1 MEFDIVGRT
10 EFSMLKVK
18 VPAGETVK
26 VEASAMAAQDSNLK
40 MKTRLKGG
48 FKRFLSNESLF
59 INEFTAEGSHANLM
73 ISPGPPGDIGHYR
86 LTGDEEFFITSSC
99 YLASEPS
106 VELDTKFQGVWKSM
120 LSGEGFFLIK
130 CSGSGDVWFNTY
142 GALIEIDVD
151 GEYIVD
157 TGHIVAF
164 DQNLDYG
171 IESVGGL
178 KAFFLSGEAFVA
190 KFRGQGKVWV
200 QTKQPMSLVSWADA
214 YRRVERRTQ
223 S

>member
-1 MEFDIVGRT
+1 MDFDIVGRT

-18 VPAGETVK
+18 VPAGETLK

-48 FKRFLSNESLF
+48 FKRFLSKESLF
-59 INEFTAEGSHANLM
+59 INEFTAEGSQGNLM

-86 LTGDEEFFITSSC
+86 LAGDEEFFITSTC

-106 VELDTKFQGVWKSM
+106 VELDTKFQGIWKGM
-120 LSGEGFFLIK
+120 TSGESFFLIK

-157 TGHIVAF
+157 SGHIVAYG
-164 DQNLDYG
+164 QGLDYDT
-171 IESVGGL
+171 ESIGGL

-190 KFRGQGKVWV
+190 RFRGQGKVWV
-200 QTKQPMSLVSWADA
+200 QTRQPLSLVNWADS
-214 YRRVERRTQ
+214 YRRVERKYQ

>member
-1 MEFDIVGRT
+1 MDFDVVGKT

-18 VPAGETVK
+18 VPAGETLK

-48 FKRFLSNESLF
+48 FKRFLSKESLF
-59 INEFTAEGSHANLM
+59 INEFTAEGSQANLM
-73 ISPGPPGDIGHYR
+73 ISPGPAGDIGHYR
-86 LTGDEEFFITSSC
+86 LPGDEEFFITSSC
-99 YLASEPS
+99 YLASETT
-106 VELDTKFQGVWKSM
+106 VEIDTKFQGVWKSM

-164 DQNLDYG
+164 NQGLDYD
-171 IESVGGL
+171 IDSVGGY
-178 KAFFLSGEAFVA
+178 KALFFSGEAFVA
-190 KFRGQGKVWV
+190 RFRGQGKVWV
-200 QTKQPMSLVSWADA
+200 QTKLPLSLVKWADS
-214 YRRVERRTQ
+214 YRRIERRSQ
-223 S
+223 